1 MAILSFRMS
10 RAVTSA
16 TDDRGRPTR
25 SFSGQRSRRFDGTVH
40 SANSA
45 VVDGGGGHGAAKF
58 AAPS

>member
-1 MAILSFRMS
+1 MS

-25 SFSGQRSRRFDGTVH
+25 FFSGQQSRRFDGTVH